1 MHIYIYTHIN
11 IYAYMCVC
19 AYLLLLCLYVFP
31 AHIISGQ
38 IRSQPEECH
47 CFPAQFRQA
56 RELVSRGMP
65 VSDALASVL
74 LPVPTHRSHFW

>member
-1 MHIYIYTHIN
+1 MYIHIN
-11 IYAYMCVC
+11 IYIYMHICVC
-19 AYLLLLCLYVFP
+19 IYYYYVYMFFS
-31 AHIISGQ
+31 HIISGQ
-38 IRSQPEECH
+38 IRSQPEERH
-47 CFPAQFRQA
+47 CFAAQFRQA